1 MTKYVGHSYGRCVAD
16 IYEGLV
22 NYDGIYVIVTRTR
35 FDPENTEQWNEIWD
49 GYTRYNGYTANHW
62 IKYAGDNEAKE
73 EFYKITKMLNEDGKL
88 HQPRNYGSNS
98 SWSLPYVWS
107 KVEPVDYEELKKS
120 DGEKWELP
128 KKSDISDEDLKKLIG
143 AMI

>member
-1 MTKYVGHSYGRCVAD
+1 MKIYIGHSYGRCVAD

-22 NYDGIYVIVTRTR
+22 NYDDIYVIVTRTR

-49 GYTRYNGYTANHW
+49 GYTRYDGYTATHW

-73 EFYKITKMLNEDGKL
+73 EFCKITKMLNKDGKL

-98 SWSLPYVWS
+98 SWSLPYAWT
-107 KVEPVDYEELKKS
+107 KHEPIGYEEMKSS
-120 DGEKWELP
+120 DGKKWELSEKP
-128 KKSDISDEDLKKLIG
+128 VISDEDYQILIR
-143 AMI
+143 AIS